1 MTDGVVLYN
10 TAAIEG
16 TLQAI
21 RTEHS
26 NGLDLQ
32 QNIQSEYNHFDSI
45 ASGQATNAGMEFQ
58 QHGNSLRQD
67 AADLMNMLHA
77 AGADASQ
84 DMTEQDHN
92 AVATVGL

>member
-21 RTEHS
+21 RSEHA

-32 QNIQSEYNHFDSI
+32 QSIQGEYNHFDSI

-58 QHGNSLRQD
+58 QYGNGLRQD
-67 AADLMNMLHA
+67 AADLMNMLH
-77 AGADASQ
+77 GATGDASQ
-84 DMTEQDHN
+84 EMTEADHG
-92 AVATVGL
+92 AVATVGM